1 MHLNE
6 RQSIIGGWLARWIK
20 RKTPPKRLDTEESR
34 EDEFEAIVR
43 LLNRHTPTDANAD
56 SLRHWLDRL
65 ADEMDMTASSGWWP
79 EIKEIIGAYK
89 KVGPKIADYAP
100 TEAAAPTQASEYAGE
115 ALAREWIKSPDARK
129 HFIDGSHIYA
139 AQWVRNNNRTPQ
151 ASDLPEIQL
160 GTEHISDLLAS
171 VRDGRTQTSI
181 MMASI
186 IKTAN
191 TIHGR
196 RVKAYDKAMELHNL
210 PQEPEWLARFERSLI
225 EEHDAFI
232 DRKADAQRK
241 ATIDRHRPNGI
252 KEEQDT

>member
-43 LLNRHTPTDANAD
+43 LLNRHTPTDATAD

-65 ADEMDMTASSGWWP
+65 ADELDMTASSGWWP

-100 TEAAAPTQASEYAGE
+100 TEAAAPVDAVEHPGD
-115 ALAREWIKSPDARK
+115 ALAQDWIRSPDARQ
-129 HFIDGSHIYA
+129 HFLDGSHAYA
-139 AQWVRNNNRTPQ
+139 FQWVRSRNRLP
-151 ASDLPEIQL
+151 SDDDRTQIRGSLRR
-160 GTEHISDLLAS
+160 TADMLAS
-171 VRDGRTQTSI
+171 VRDGRTQTADAMS
-181 MMASI
+181 ML
-186 IKTAN
+186 IKTASN
-191 TIHGR
+191 IHAR
-196 RVKAYDKAMELHNL
+196 RVREYDKAMEIHDL
-210 PQEPEWLARFERSLI
+210 PQDPQWIGDFERLLVQ
-225 EEHDAFI
+225 EHDAFI
-232 DRKADAQRK
+232 DRKSDAQRK